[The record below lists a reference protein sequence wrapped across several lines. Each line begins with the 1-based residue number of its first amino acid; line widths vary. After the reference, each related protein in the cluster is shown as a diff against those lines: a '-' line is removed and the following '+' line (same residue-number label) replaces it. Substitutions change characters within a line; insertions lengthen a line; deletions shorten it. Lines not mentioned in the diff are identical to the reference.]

1 MKVLRAII
9 KLIIIGAFGFLVG
22 FVSYKIS
29 NKLVGN
35 VDIKITFDD
44 SKTFTLENVNKIS
57 KEEALKNWP
66 YIFKLENTS
75 SREADYQLI
84 ISDVSGNIKRNS
96 LSYVLVRDDQEL
108 DSGKLDTIKDNI
120 LYQGHVDGKQ
130 VQNYK
135 LYVYV
140 NKTLDEKIEEL
151 SYEYKIE
158 LKFK

>member
-1 MKVLRAII
+1 MKILRAII
-9 KLIIIGAFGFLVG
+9 KLIIIGAFGVLVG
-22 FVSYKIS
+22 FLSYKIS

-44 SKTFTLENVNKIS
+44 SKTFTLENVHKLT